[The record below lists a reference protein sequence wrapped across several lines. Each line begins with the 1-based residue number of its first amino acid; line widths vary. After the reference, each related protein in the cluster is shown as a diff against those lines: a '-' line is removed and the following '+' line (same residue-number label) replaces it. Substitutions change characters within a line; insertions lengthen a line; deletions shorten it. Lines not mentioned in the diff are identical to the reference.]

1 MEEDY
6 YKILGIEKSASK
18 EDIKKAYRRLA
29 MQYHPDRNKEDPDA
43 TEKFKQISKAYSVL
57 SDDKKRGDYD
67 AFGST
72 KFRQQY
78 SEEDIFRGSNI
89 EDILRDLG
97 FGSFGSS
104 IFDDFFSFRDR
115 FYTPKGRDFY
125 SDIYTSL
132 EEAARGISKVFS
144 FYITE
149 GSVKKVRRLNVKI
162 PKGIKSGNTLRL
174 EGEGERIDKWLP
186 GDLYI
191 KVYINQHPIF
201 ERKGDDLYMKKNI
214 KFSQAVLGGKI
225 DVRTLEGKILHTKVP
240 PGTQDGKKL
249 RVKGYGMPELN
260 SDQRGDLY
268 VELHIDIPALNNY
281 EKSKLEELAKEL
293 RGKI

>member
-43 TEKFKQISKAYSVL
+43 AEKFKQISKAYSIL
-57 SDDKKRGDYD
+57 IDDKKRRDYD

-72 KFRQQY
+72 KFRQKY

-125 SDIYTSL
+125 SDIYISL
-132 EEAARGISKVFS
+132 EEAARGVSKLS
-144 FYITE
+144 PFYIIE
-149 GSVKKVRRLNVKI
+149 GSVKKIRRLNVKI

-174 EGEGERIDKWLP
+174 EGEGERIDKGVP

-191 KVYINQHPIF
+191 MVYINQHPIF
-201 ERKGDDLYMKKNI
+201 ERKDNDLYMKKNI
-214 KFSQAVLGGKI
+214 KFSQAILGTKI
-225 DVRTLEGKILHTKVP
+225 DVQTLEGKILHTKVP
-240 PGTQDGKKL
+240 PGIEDGKKL
-249 RVKGYGMPELN
+249 RFRGYGMPGLN
-260 SDQRGDLY
+260 SNQKGDLY
-268 VELHIDIPALNNY
+268 VELHIDVPALNNY
-281 EKSKLEELAKEL
+281 EKSKLKELAKEL